1 MEIKY
6 WILILSVFKFPSKFR
21 LFRHSTLMSMFVSN
35 AIPTEKDMIGYV
47 NNHYTSNIMELISNL
62 GRIW

>member
-1 MEIKY
+1 
-6 WILILSVFKFPSKFR
+6 
-21 LFRHSTLMSMFVSN
+21 MSMFVSN